1 MLPCP
6 TALVFCRDSGTEIFV
21 RDYETPQIGGG
32 EQGAAEPLLDTRP
45 ELPGH
50 QVLPLCSP
58 LPSVP
63 FECFCT
69 STWVRVCAHVGHA
82 VAWSVACP
90 LGVCQGLTGGRA
102 GTAGLPA
109 TAASNGCRLSC
120 CPCLLA
126 PMGSMLTCALAGR
139 RSCST
144 LTRRAGASD
153 PTSTPLT
160 DAARQRERCAKL
172 YSA

>member
-58 LPSVP
+58 RPSVP
-63 FECFCT
+63 FERFCT
-69 STWVRVCAHVGHA
+69 SIWVFVCAQVGA
-82 VAWSVACP
+82 RGCRVRCVPVACVP
-90 LGVCQGLTGGRA
+90 GVDRWRCEHGGIA
-102 GTAGLPA
+102 
-109 TAASNGCRLSC
+109 NKGCRGSC

-126 PMGSMLTCALAGR
+126 PMGSMLTCASAGR

-172 YSA
+172 YSS